1 MVQGILDD
9 GFDLAA
15 AVAESACRIYM
26 SGWEAAQRVGLSPT
40 CQTLVSVPLACAA
53 ISQTQFSTEQ
63 SSPWVGQRCGRDTAA
78 PAMQQAQKKSW
89 DPAVLSPTG
98 LWQMPSNTLF
108 ALQWLVDRHDKR
120 RWQIITL
127 GQGPLHEG
135 GRVDR
140 D

>member
-78 PAMQQAQKKSW
+78 PAMQQAQKSRG
-89 DPAVLSPTG
+89 T
-98 LWQMPSNTLF
+98 
-108 ALQWLVDRHDKR
+108 
-120 RWQIITL
+120 
-127 GQGPLHEG
+127 PLC
-135 GRVDR
+135 
-140 D
+140 